1 MHLDCEEAPA
11 ELSAKQSIRL
21 APVAMTPV
29 QSTDEQPARLQ
40 ASFFMHDIA
49 DIT

>member
-1 MHLDCEEAPA
+1 MHLGCEEAAA

-29 QSTDEQPARLQ
+29 QYTDEQPARLQ